1 MLFFSA
7 VSPEALE
14 LLREVQGLPILNDF
28 YLVGGTALALRYGH
42 RISVDLDFFTDKE
55 FDTSSLIDT
64 LKEKFTIRVLS
75 QARNSLTLDLSSVKT
90 DFIRHNY
97 PLLKPVV
104 KKDEIKM
111 VSVEDIAAMKLNS
124 TINRGSKKDFYD
136 IYELLNH
143 FTLQELISFY
153 TSKYDFATQ
162 LIVLKSLVYFDDA
175 EQEPAPVLVK
185 PKSWYSVKQKIT
197 EAVRLLARS

>member
-7 VSPEALE
+7 VSSEALE
-14 LLREVQGLPILNDF
+14 LLREVHGLPTLNKF

-75 QARNSLTLDLSSVKT
+75 QAKNSLTLDLRSVKT

-97 PLLKPVV
+97 PLLNPVA
-104 KKDEIKM
+104 KTDEIKM
-111 VSVEDIAAMKLNS
+111 ASVEDIAAMKLNS
-124 TINRGSKKDFYD
+124 TVNRGSKKDFYD

-153 TSKYDFATQ
+153 TSKYDFSSQ

-175 EQEPAPVLVK
+175 ELEPDPVSVK
-185 PKSWYSVKQKIT
+185 PISWNSVKQKIS
-197 EAVRLLARS
+197 EAVGLLTRS